1 MQAQEVVP
9 QQDAATCAM
18 ALGEN
23 GHMVPLIET
32 QTKAEGD
39 ANRHP
44 KGPKGC
50 HPWCVMATTPDWVLR
65 KSHDEVPG

>member
-32 QTKAEGD
+32 QTQREMRIDIQKAL
-39 ANRHP
+39 
-44 KGPKGC
+44 KGVNHG
-50 HPWCVMATTPDWVLR
+50 A
-65 KSHDEVPG
+65 